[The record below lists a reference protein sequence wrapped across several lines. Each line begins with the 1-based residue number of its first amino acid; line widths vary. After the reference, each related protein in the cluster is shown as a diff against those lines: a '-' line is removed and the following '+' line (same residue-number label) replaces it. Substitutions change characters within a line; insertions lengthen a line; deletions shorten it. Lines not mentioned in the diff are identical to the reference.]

1 MQVTLALSFSPQP
14 WTGPGVQTLVGGLAR
29 VPALVPGLPEGTSG
43 LLGLASQGLGR
54 PVPAW
59 NPGGS
64 GDADPGKFAP
74 RGLYHV
80 ASFSGFFLVWV
91 VFTVKATLTFL
102 HHPPRVQARVLV
114 SGLVPPRGPRK
125 PEPTLGLRSR
135 SWRAWV
141 SFWWHSAPCRP
152 CPPLHFV
159 ALGRRVGSTRRT
171 WDSSA
176 QSPGV
181 RVGAGDAE
189 SLTPSP
195 SCPAGR
201 AGLRLALRFA
211 GSCLPWSPWLPISRL
226 ALLLAPEYAA
236 GQRHVLPKGERVGAG
251 SPRCTAHLGSVPQVT
266 ALTCASWP
274 RVSPEEGV
282 HPYAEVMIE
291 PRDHARLK
299 TKIHP
304 NKRKETLETSGWRW
318 FPWLVGFARRW
329 KRSGRRFCFWSSVEL
344 WVVGFH
350 SQPPPPSPRPGTGE
364 FRANPPLELAW
375 DDTVFPEPLALEFG
389 SCHGDVI

>member
-1 MQVTLALSFSPQP
+1 MTLALSFSPQP
-14 WTGPGVQTLVGGLAR
+14 WTGPGVQTRVGGLAR

-91 VFTVKATLTFL
+91 VFTVKATLNFL
-102 HHPPRVQARVLV
+102 LHPPRVQARVLV

-125 PEPTLGLRSR
+125 PKPTLGLRSR

-152 CPPLHFV
+152 CPPF
-159 ALGRRVGSTRRT
+159 AFCCPWELGGKHEEDLGQQRSEPGGEVG
-171 WDSSA
+171 
-176 QSPGV
+176 G
-181 RVGAGDAE
+181 GDVE

-195 SCPAGR
+195 SRPAGR

-226 ALLLAPEYAA
+226 ALMLAPEYAA

-304 NKRKETLETSGWRW
+304 KKRKETLETSGWRW

-329 KRSGRRFCFWSSVEL
+329 KRSGRQFCFLSSVSGL
-344 WVVGFH
+344 SASTPNPH
-350 SQPPPPSPRPGTGE
+350 PPPPAPGQESSGPALLWSLPGTTLCSQS
-364 FRANPPLELAW
+364 PLL
-375 DDTVFPEPLALEFG
+375 
-389 SCHGDVI
+389 